1 MPPSPP
7 LLFSNSQRKL
17 FTKQTGLY
25 QSGTLNMFIYRSSRS
40 SVRGLKDSR
49 LLVFRLWDLVP
60 RCGVGGRAPVAM
72 FDGCRK
78 SLTGLQRVTWSL
90 QMCDCSQGPNLF
102 RGGGDLIRI
111 FFIQPHRDT
120 AFSKRPAVIQC
131 LSEIKASPHSC
142 LMLTGSWKN
151 WLGVDLGGSF
161 PTLLLYLFHWFL
173 SLQPHTSF
181 QTLELGLLHP
191 QISFIIV
198 MIRSPHGSAS
208 KHCELH
214 CRASVIFP
222 NFLRHTL

>member
-7 LLFSNSQRKL
+7 LFFSNSQRNS
-17 FTKQTGLY
+17 FTKRIGSY

-40 SVRGLKDSR
+40 SRLDLKDSR
-49 LLVFRLWDLVP
+49 LLVFKLWDLVP
-60 RCGVGGRAPVAM
+60 RYSGEGRALVAM
-72 FDGCRK
+72 FDGCRQ
-78 SLTGLQRVTWSL
+78 SLPGLQRVMWRL

-142 LMLTGSWKN
+142 LMLTDSWKN

-161 PTLLLYLFHWFL
+161 PSLVLYLFHWFL
-173 SLQPHTSF
+173 SLQAHTSF

-191 QISFIIV
+191 QFSFIIV

-208 KHCELH
+208 
-214 CRASVIFP
+214 
-222 NFLRHTL
+222 